1 MHYACDAINLLEA
14 VSEYESSPDPDYHVL
29 AVVGVVF
36 EISQENNPAFDIILN
51 DSVLH
56 KISLPDDLSTP
67 NITGYDIVYDLDLS
81 QLIPSNI
88 YDAGYYGYEGS
99 LTTPPCTNNV
109 RWYFT
114 KAIGSISEEQLWR
127 FRVLLNSD
135 GKRITRNYREIQ
147 NNVNEVYNCG
157 DQEMTSSNS
166 NVSTTKLS
174 NTSIILISVAS
185 SLTVLAALV
194 LCLSKYNKRRQR
206 QLSDEK
212 SMTVIKD
219 YGINTQA
226 DDENDDGNDNYVLM
240 YSKNQK

>member
-1 MHYACDAINLLEA
+1 
-14 VSEYESSPDPDYHVL
+14 
-29 AVVGVVF
+29 
-36 EISQENNPAFDIILN
+36 
-51 DSVLH
+51 
-56 KISLPDDLSTP
+56 
-67 NITGYDIVYDLDLS
+67 
-81 QLIPSNI
+81 
-88 YDAGYYGYEGS
+88 
-99 LTTPPCTNNV
+99 
-109 RWYFT
+109 
-114 KAIGSISEEQLWR
+114 
-127 FRVLLNSD
+127 
-135 GKRITRNYREIQ
+135 
-147 NNVNEVYNCG
+147 
-157 DQEMTSSNS
+157 MTSSNS